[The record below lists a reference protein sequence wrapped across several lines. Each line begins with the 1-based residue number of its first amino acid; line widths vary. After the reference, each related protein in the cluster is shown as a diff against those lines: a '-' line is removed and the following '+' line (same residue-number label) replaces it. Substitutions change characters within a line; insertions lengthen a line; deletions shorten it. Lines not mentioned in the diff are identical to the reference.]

1 MGVGD
6 RDRLAGTHGEP
17 VRWKLQAVFLPLVI
31 LIIHLLSIKAYRLK
45 S

>member
-17 VRWKLQAVFLPLVI
+17 MRWNLQAGFLLVI
-31 LIIHLLSIKAYRLK
+31 LIIHLLSIKAYR
-45 S
+45 

>member
-17 VRWKLQAVFLPLVI
+17 VRWNLQAVFTLVI